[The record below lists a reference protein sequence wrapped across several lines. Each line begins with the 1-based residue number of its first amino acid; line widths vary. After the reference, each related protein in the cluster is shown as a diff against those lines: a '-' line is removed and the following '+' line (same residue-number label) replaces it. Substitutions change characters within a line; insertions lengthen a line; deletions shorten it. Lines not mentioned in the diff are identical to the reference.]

1 MRLEASK
8 NACPTILESNHLT
21 PRCRMSTPTPLAG
34 YTSYKGL
41 PQLAGLCTV
50 EEAARPGLGV
60 EECVRRLKRF
70 HYCFKRLHQI
80 LTARITAEPIYEL
93 KTAFA
98 HHAYLCAEHVAALRS
113 RIGEMREPPL
123 GLEDVPHP
131 ALEAF
136 FDEILAAPTTDE
148 LVDGIYTETA
158 HALLTAF
165 DRYLT
170 DTNPLTD
177 APSRRLLKF
186 ARLELEE
193 MRDCGQEVVAA
204 LGAKGYREWGAML
217 RQMLNLAGGI
227 DGTATT
233 SASRERERPEK
244 AAPVAHAPGSPKGT
258 ANIPRRYS
266 ATPYAYD
273 PVPKRDER
281 FTDPWNQGVN
291 AESFL
296 YNPAFPARP
305 KALMML
311 YKRLREIDVPEMMA
325 SIITQTPG
333 KPWGYYRDMSR
344 QLWDEARH
352 AMMGEVGFVALG
364 VDWTK
369 AKITFNWSHRL
380 NTECTPM
387 ERHGVLYF
395 IEQGLMP
402 KTGKRYEFETGQ
414 ATGLPLIATIQDF
427 DWADEVLHS
436 QIGRVWYVPQFE
448 SLKEAL
454 AYGDAAWSKVLS
466 NWTTVKAQGLT
477 NHENWWP
484 AVYEMACKAEG
495 VAPDPAVLAF
505 DETYEGKRADLQRI
519 AAE

>member
-1 MRLEASK
+1 
-8 NACPTILESNHLT
+8 
-21 PRCRMSTPTPLAG
+21 MSTPTPLTD

-41 PQLAGLCTV
+41 PPLAGLCSI
-50 EEAARPGLGV
+50 EEAAKPGLGV
-60 EECVRRLKRF
+60 EECVRRLKRL

-93 KTAFA
+93 KTGFA
-98 HHAYLCAEHVAALRS
+98 HHAYLCAEHVTALRT

-131 ALEAF
+131 ALEAY
-136 FDEILAAPTTDE
+136 FDEILCTPTTEE
-148 LVDGIYTETA
+148 LLAGIYS
-158 HALLTAF
+158 HAIGGLLIAIEK
-165 DRYLT
+165 YLAE
-170 DTNPLTD
+170 TNPLTD
-177 APSRRLLKF
+177 SPSRRVLRF
-186 ARLELEE
+186 AHLEVHE
-193 MRDCGQEVVAA
+193 MQQFGMKCLAA
-204 LGAKGYREWGAML
+204 LGGPETMREWFTTVLDQLFRA
-217 RQMLNLAGGI
+217 ADGI

-233 SASRERERPEK
+233 PTAPREL
-244 AAPVAHAPGSPKGT
+244 
-258 ANIPRRYS
+258 PRRYS
-266 ATPYAYD
+266 AKAYVYD
-273 PVPKRDER
+273 PIPRRDER

-296 YNPAFPARP
+296 YNPAYPARP

-369 AKITFNWSHRL
+369 AKITLNWSHRL

-402 KTGKRYEFETGQ
+402 RTGKRYEFETGQ

-436 QIGRVWYVPQFE
+436 QIGREWYVPQFG
-448 SLKEAL
+448 SLREAL
-454 AYGDAAWSKVLS
+454 DYGDAAWSKILS
-466 NWTTVKAQGLT
+466 NWATVKEQGLT
-477 NHENWWP
+477 RHENWWP

-495 VAPDPAVLAF
+495 VAPDPVVLAF
-505 DETYEGKRADLQRI
+505 NETYEGKRADLK
-519 AAE
+519 EVGEGLSG